1 MNAYTITIRNLYTSK
16 RRTVQVEDVDPMV
29 AHKYIYMRELKSD
42 EEIYNIINSKET
54 VVFDSK
60 NGFLQATKV

>member
-1 MNAYTITIRNLYTSK
+1 
-16 RRTVQVEDVDPMV
+16 VQVEDVDPMV